1 MVKSRNRVW
10 LLPMI
15 AVAVVYLMMACTLSP
30 DDTRLAQEERLAAVL
45 TRSAAETLAALA
57 TQTRIAELLA
67 TDTPTPTHT
76 PSSTPTPTAT
86 LTPTATPTPT
96 VTPTFT
102 VTPTPTATPTPT
114 PVATINPHGHVGLGA
129 YIAGTPHD
137 DLAAIARFEALVRH
151 KMTYVLWFQSWGGED
166 RDFRDDWVTLAHD
179 QGYIPVITWEPWERN
194 FDDPTTVQPEYALG
208 AIAAGRHDDY
218 VRAWAEAAREAQGPI
233 ILRFAH
239 EQSTEP
245 GQRPWYPWQGEPEA
259 YQAAFRHLVAIFREA
274 GADQVRFMWSAM
286 WLNEWAELYYPGGDV
301 VDLVGTT
308 VLNHGTDIDA
318 PWARWRTF
326 HELFDGQYAA
336 AETWDKPI
344 IITELATAE
353 QGGDKAEWF
362 RDAFGSLPER
372 YPLVI
377 GVLLFEVE
385 SDREWPQINWS
396 VASSPASWEA
406 FVAAVN
412 TLYYR

>member
-1 MVKSRNRVW
+1 MERNSRQRFW
-10 LLPMI
+10 LLSMI
-15 AVAVVYLMMACTLSP
+15 TVVVVCLMMACTMPS
-30 DDTRLAQEERLAAVL
+30 DDSRLAQEERLAAVL
-45 TRSAAETLAALA
+45 TRSAAETAAALA

-76 PSSTPTPTAT
+76 PSPTPTPTATFTPTAT
-86 LTPTATPTPT
+86 LTPTATH
-96 VTPTFT
+96 
-102 VTPTPTATPTPT
+102 TPT

-129 YIAGTPHD
+129 YVAGTPYD
-137 DLAAIARFEALVRH
+137 DFAAVARFEALVRH
-151 KMTYVLWFQSWGGED
+151 RMSYVLWFQSWGGED
-166 RDFRDDWVTLAHD
+166 RDFRDDWVALAHD
-179 QGYIPVITWEPWERN
+179 QGYVPVITWEPWVRN
-194 FDDPTTVQPEYALG
+194 FDDPTAPQPEYALE
-208 AIAAGRHDDY
+208 AIASGGHDDY

-245 GQRPWYPWQGEPEA
+245 GQRPWYPWQGNPEA
-259 YQAAFRHLVAIFREA
+259 YQAAFRRLVTIFQEA
-274 GADQVRFMWSAM
+274 GADNVRFMWSAM
-286 WLNEWAELYYPGGDV
+286 WLNEWAQLYYPGDDV
-301 VDLVGTT
+301 VDIVGTT
-308 VLNHGTDIDA
+308 VLNHGADIDA
-318 PWARWRTF
+318 PWARWRAF

-336 AETWDKPI
+336 AEAWDKPM

-353 QGGDKAEWF
+353 QGGDKAEWL
-362 RDAFGSLPER
+362 RATFGALPER

-396 VASSPASWEA
+396 VASSPESLEA

-412 TLYYR
+412 THYYR